1 MQAMVHSME
10 SIRLIE
16 TFCLR
21 LRRMRRAITLEVSQ
35 GSSRQGAKS
44 TARWLSA
51 GRGWPGDSA

>member
-44 TARWLSA
+44 TARWLPRRSSVA
-51 GRGWPGDSA
+51 R